1 MEEDGVAM
9 MVVRFPASCAA
20 TVAVEMVD
28 SKLVRYCVAMDDGGF
43 APATFMVANGVRES
57 GSGVPQ

>member
-1 MEEDGVAM
+1 
-9 MVVRFPASCAA
+9 
-20 TVAVEMVD
+20 
-28 SKLVRYCVAMDDGGF
+28 MDDGGF